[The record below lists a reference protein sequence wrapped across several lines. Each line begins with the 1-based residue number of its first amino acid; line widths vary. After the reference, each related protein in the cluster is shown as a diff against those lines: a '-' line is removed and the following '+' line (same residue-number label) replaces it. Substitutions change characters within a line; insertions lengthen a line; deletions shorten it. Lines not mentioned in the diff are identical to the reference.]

1 MTDHEFKAPK
11 RTTTE
16 PSDETTARLAE
27 IRDRANA
34 AAPPDGHMAAK
45 GLTAV
50 ADGQTGPGRNTKAPA
65 YAKALCVGAGD
76 EIRTHD
82 PNLGKVMLYP

>member
-34 AAPPDGHMAAK
+34 AAIGANGAT
-45 GLTAV
+45 TAPSSPHSC
-50 ADGQTGPGRNTKAPA
+50 ATTRPSAP
-65 YAKALCVGAGD
+65 
-76 EIRTHD
+76 TD
-82 PNLGKVMLYP
+82 PRRACEF

>member
-11 RTTTE
+11 RTITE

-34 AAPPDGHMAAK
+34 ATEGPWVSGKESECPDC
-45 GLTAV
+45 TEPV
-50 ADGQTGPGRNTKAPA
+50 PDEDG
-65 YAKALCVGAGD
+65 
-76 EIRTHD
+76 E
-82 PNLGKVMLYP
+82 